1 MNKFSFLLV
10 ILLWLEVS
18 ECFNP
23 PFIFNRI
30 KPGHCPTD
38 TKLLGKDK
46 TKGAICDSIR
56 CDHDYDCRDDL
67 LCVSIYHRNKTL
79 ILLLLLL
86 FI

>member
-1 MNKFSFLLV
+1 MNKFNFLLV

-30 KPGHCPTD
+30 KPGHCPTN

-67 LCVSIYHRNKTL
+67 LCVSIR
-79 ILLLLLL
+79 LLKL
-86 FI
+86 